1 MESFIPSFDPLIGAV
16 GLLGAVLFM
25 LVGAVAWL
33 YWQQTKI
40 FTNMNSLVVAFTELA
55 QQQQA
60 QLPQVPPPTVPDPEP
75 EDDRASVDED
85 AQSEKVA
92 APEVV
97 DGAPGPLDTDTL
109 EAKTKKELQELLTK
123 RGIPFGKADSKTVL
137 LSLLKATA

>member
-1 MESFIPSFDPLIGAV
+1 MIGAV
-16 GLLGAVLFM
+16 ALLGTLVFA

-40 FTNMNSLVVAFTELA
+40 FTNMNSLVVAFTEMA
-55 QQQQA
+55 QQQA
-60 QLPQVPPPTVPDPEP
+60 ATSPAPPPPPAPDQ
-75 EDDRASVDED
+75 EDDRVSVEED
-85 AQSEKVA
+85 DTQSEKVA

-97 DGAPGPLDTDTL
+97 DGPPGPLDTDTL

-137 LSLLKATA
+137 VSLLKATA